1 MKWELGQFALRVWVA
16 VGTKMQHAARDD
28 EGQGLVEYGLI
39 IGLVAVVLVAALVT
53 LTGGL
58 KGIFGTI
65 TNALTPPSTGG

>member
-39 IGLVAVVLVAALVT
+39 IGLVAIALVAGLGL

-58 KGIFGTI
+58 QGIFKSI
-65 TNALTPPSTGG
+65 TSTLTGA